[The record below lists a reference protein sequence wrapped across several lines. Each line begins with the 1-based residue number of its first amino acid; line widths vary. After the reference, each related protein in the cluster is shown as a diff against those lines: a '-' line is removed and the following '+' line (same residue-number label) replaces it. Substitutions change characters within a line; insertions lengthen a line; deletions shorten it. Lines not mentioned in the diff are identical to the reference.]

1 MGNMQETANF
11 VKSNGDTMDMK
22 HTQCKR
28 VDTLYFKSTQ
38 TITLTAIGLCSPI
51 SEKAVAEIQIY
62 ETQTEKELLTQT
74 IHLNPNQLVLSQNYD
89 LKSPVEVV
97 KDKFHTISIE
107 VHGGAMQ
114 TYLDTRETTTHNL
127 SVIELTRDDPQ
138 KSLHLYKKK
147 LDVSKKPSDSSTSI
161 SKPNNSGKS
170 TPNTRSS
177 KTRQTL
183 NSSTATSTFGN
194 AVERAKTA
202 TDKKTASMGSR
213 GSPKNQDSSQ
223 ASTPKSNKKNQ
234 ISSPQELA
242 SDQLLK
248 RSKSQFSDSETA
260 SPSRALRWK
269 EREVKMN
276 LVTGILFKRNRL
288 SIGCY

>member
-89 LKSPVEVV
+89 LKSTVEVV

-202 TDKKTASMGSR
+202 THKGTASMGSR